1 MSLVQSQI
9 AQIVQVLCAS
19 KQGVLATGILAA
31 LQANYPDVGW
41 DINLLLERLNFG
53 LRKGSFTKVR
63 DVVTGEVGWM
73 NNPKMTRL
81 NPYNNVFV
89 LACSR
94 VAQPLGQPAG
104 GTSCGCGVSNLNA

>member
-19 KQGVLATGILAA
+19 KQAVLATGILAA
-31 LQANYPDVGW
+31 LQANYADTNW
-41 DINLLLERLNFG
+41 DISLLLDRLNTG
-53 LRKGSFTKVR
+53 LKKGTFKLIR
-63 DVVTGEVGWM
+63 DPVTGETGWM

-94 VAQPLGQPAG
+94 VAQPAGQPSG
-104 GTSCGCGVSNLNA
+104 GTSCGCGTSGLNA